1 MSEIWLILFKYQSR
15 TQLKFN
21 SLGGPIVMDVS
32 HGCSDIWIF
41 LGGSRAEIWRC
52 TAWICVNCHLMGLRH
67 RPNEHVLS
75 TTAPDMEP
83 LEMDISVTLTIFG
96 ICIGGFWICIE
107 GFRPSNLTMKVLNPG
122 HFKPRDHQGPG
133 GSEAKKAR
141 WSESDQGR
149 LPGIE
154 GCLAVVG
161 C

>member
-83 LEMDISVTLTIFG
+83 LEMDISVTSHA
-96 ICIGGFWICIE
+96 E
-107 GFRPSNLTMKVLNPG
+107 R
-122 HFKPRDHQGPG
+122 R
-133 GSEAKKAR
+133 
-141 WSESDQGR
+141 SESDQGR